1 VGARTRSLWPQRTT
15 FWAGVCF
22 VVAAVLAVLVFTQFA
37 VAVTK
42 SFSLFIPNP
51 IAMVLA
57 AAVRAAGFVIAALGL
72 GGEAGV
78 VAGSRL
84 GKAALILFGVG
95 DLVYAVEDLFPFGT
109 AEGPPSPVLLVANT
123 ALAVAIPIAALVAAL
138 IVYRVAVLGGVA
150 RWILLPIAV
159 VDLVL
164 LALEFGPFR
173 DLLVALNLLPIEF
186 LQPALLAALGAAYLV
201 HGRGEAVK
209 HRAQVINENW

>member
-1 VGARTRSLWPQRTT
+1 MGTRTRSLWPQRTT

-22 VVAAVLAVLVFTQFA
+22 VVAALLAVLVFTQFA
-37 VAVTK
+37 VAVTRT
-42 SFSLFIPNP
+42 FSLFVPNP
-51 IAMVLA
+51 IAIVLA

-72 GGEAGV
+72 RGEAGV
-78 VAGSRL
+78 AADSRL
-84 GKAALILFGVG
+84 GKAALILFGAG
-95 DLVYAVEDLFPFGT
+95 NLVYAVESLFPFGT
-109 AEGPPSPVLLVANT
+109 ADGPPSPVLLVAHT
-123 ALAVAIPIAALVAAL
+123 ALAVAVPIAALVAAV

-150 RWILLPIAV
+150 RWFLLPIGV

-173 DLLVALNLLPIEF
+173 DLLVALNLLPVEF